1 MGEMAM
7 IFPNQAIGP
16 ARGAGG
22 DDAEFAPRHSSRI
35 GLAFGQTLRES
46 WRKRL

>member
-7 IFPNQAIGP
+7 IFPNQAIGL

-22 DDAEFAPRHSSRI
+22 DDAEFAPRHSSRV
-35 GLAFGQTLRES
+35 FGQTLRES
-46 WRKRL
+46 QRKRL